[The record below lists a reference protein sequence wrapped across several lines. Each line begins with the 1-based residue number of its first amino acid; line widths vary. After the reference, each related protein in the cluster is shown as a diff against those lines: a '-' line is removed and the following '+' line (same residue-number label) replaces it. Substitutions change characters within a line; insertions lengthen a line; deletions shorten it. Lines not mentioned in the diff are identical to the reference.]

1 MRWLIGGVSPP
12 PNANKTGAD
21 AMTIKPY
28 TRLGHIEVQ
37 TPDGPVRMHVL
48 RRYDESKI
56 SGSHYG
62 LDWWRL
68 PPEAPNSLFRR
79 VFDALK
85 WNRLTKR

>member
-12 PNANKTGAD
+12 PNANKTGTD

-28 TRLGHIEVQ
+28 TRLEHIEVQ
-37 TPDGPVRMHVL
+37 TLDGPVGMHVL
-48 RRYDESKI
+48 RRYDESNI

-68 PPEAPNSLFRR
+68 PPEAPEGLLRR
-79 VFDALK
+79 MLDTLK
-85 WNRLTKR
+85 CNHPS